1 MTSRGS
7 DAAPAGALG
16 RGWTGAV
23 LGLAV
28 LVGAAAAWPSGKFP
42 ADPDALLPG
51 MRALDILGGHFPVF
65 ASPARLG
72 ALESYFDAPFVAL
85 LGPTRL
91 AVSIAVVLEGLAAVV
106 FVWLLARRILEPRAA
121 LLAALFFAVPA
132 PRFFDVVHR
141 PTAYASILAAGC
153 AVLMLAAV
161 WDERPRL
168 LAAFGLGLAAGLAW
182 WCSIQTLSCTAAAAI
197 WLLMRERRAP
207 RAGLVPAAAGG
218 LVLGALPWI
227 VFSFRHDF
235 DSIRKSYGASPTDGI
250 RSAISN
256 AAWALTSGF
265 GDLAGSP
272 SAGGA
277 AWLAVIVVVF
287 HVAAIGWFIWTSAR
301 RSPRGAWQ
309 LPVLAA
315 LFSVLLFA
323 VSAAGDR
330 HEKTTRLFIFCYPLV
345 AIADAALAA
354 AFWRR
359 APAAGTVLATGLVAF
374 HIGGYEMPWSET
386 RALRREAAADDA
398 RLLAFLEENRIGAI
412 VGDYWSV
419 YSFNYLSGGRVRAIS
434 ADPIADYHGYGS
446 RLPASGVRW
455 ALVGD
460 EPGVVERWAARAAPR
475 GSWFRVGRYTVLVP
489 DPNPPAETSAEFQRR
504 LQLAFLLPERIVKT
518 ETQEMPL
525 ALWR

>member
-1 MTSRGS
+1 MRS
-7 DAAPAGALG
+7 DSEALFAPG
-16 RGWTGAV
+16 RGWSAAV
-23 LGLAV
+23 FGLAA
-28 LVGAAAAWPSGKFP
+28 LVGAAAAWPAGKFR

-51 MRALDILGGHFPVF
+51 MRALDILAGHFPVF

-72 ALESYFDAPFVAL
+72 ALESYLDAPFVAL

-91 AVSIAVVLEGLAAVV
+91 AVSIAVVLEGLTAVV
-106 FVWLLARRILEPRAA
+106 FTWLLARRILEPRAA

-153 AVLMLAAV
+153 AVLALAAA
-161 WDERPRL
+161 WDERTRL
-168 LAAFGLGLAAGLAW
+168 LTAFGLGMAAGLAW
-182 WCSIQTLSCTAAAAI
+182 WCSIQTLSCTAAAGI
-197 WLLMRERRAP
+197 WLLMRERRTP

-235 DSIRKSYGASPTDGI
+235 DSIRKSYGAAPAHGI
-250 RSAISN
+250 GSALSN
-256 AAWALTSGF
+256 AAYALTSGF
-265 GDLAGSP
+265 GDLVGSP
-272 SAGGA
+272 AAGGVA
-277 AWLAVIVVVF
+277 GWLSVIVLVL
-287 HVAAIGWFIWTSAR
+287 HVAAIVWFVKTSAR

-323 VSAAGDR
+323 VSAAGNR
-330 HEKTTRLFIFCYPLV
+330 HEKTSRLFIFCYPLV
-345 AIADAALAA
+345 AIADAAFAA
-354 AFWRR
+354 ALWRR
-359 APAAGTVLATGLVAF
+359 AAAAGALAASGLLAF
-374 HIGGYEMPWSET
+374 HLGGYEMPGSEM

-398 RLLAFLEENRIGAI
+398 RLLAFLDESRIGAI

-419 YSFNYLSGGRVRAIS
+419 YSFNYLSGGRVKAIS
-434 ADPIADYHGYGS
+434 ADPVADYHDYGS

-460 EPGVVERWAARAAPR
+460 EPGVVERLGGAHGTAGQLGPR
-475 GSWFRVGRYTVLVP
+475 GPLHGTHARP
-489 DPNPPAETSAEFQRR
+489 ESAR
-504 LQLAFLLPERIVKT
+504 
-518 ETQEMPL
+518 
-525 ALWR
+525 